1 MVMYVIVSNETAG
14 RGVLIL
20 ANFTISLSI
29 YYAISKG
36 EIVPPGGSSG
46 KKFVLKVL
54 MHQTPPIGMY

>member
-1 MVMYVIVSNETAG
+1 MQSTTDNFE
-14 RGVLIL
+14 L
-20 ANFTISLSI
+20 ATTRKMMGCH
-29 YYAISKG
+29 SKG